1 MIYKLKIT
9 VAALVFALSTICLL
23 PTGAATQQEC
33 YHYTYSSDYEG
44 NHYSLIKNNSI
55 LIGNDI
61 TIISNCQYTFNSE
74 YTPSFTTQ
82 QNDTIQLPLDT
93 TWISIKINN
102 NTYLYDNLTIYPASE
117 FNYNPIVTTDQ
128 PTTTN
133 EDLFTS
139 ELLAHVVT
147 FAILFLM
154 STNVVYHLASRKIDN
169 TIEVII

>member
-1 MIYKLKIT
+1 MKYKIQLT

-23 PTGAATQQEC
+23 PTSAATQEQC
-33 YHYTYSSDYEG
+33 YHYSYSSDYEG

-61 TIISNCQYTFNSE
+61 SIISNCQYTFNSE
-74 YTPSFTTQ
+74 YTAPFTTQ
-82 QNDTIQLPLDT
+82 QNDTVQLPLDT

-102 NTYLYDNLTIYPASE
+102 NTYLYENLTIYPASN
-117 FNYNPIVTTDQ
+117 FNYKPITISDK
-128 PTTTN
+128 PTTTT

-139 ELLAHVVT
+139 ELLAHIVT